1 MFCYMFHVSSSEAGI
16 TSMESFQNP
25 QNSTENPDGQDGYGF
40 MISELLGNDVPNC
53 SSVQPDMN
61 PLHNDIGLNHG
72 EV

>member
-1 MFCYMFHVSSSEAGI
+1 MSSTEADI
-16 TSMESFQNP
+16 TNVGSFQNSSH
-25 QNSTENPDGQDGYGF
+25 NSNHNPDGQDGYGF

-61 PLHNDIGLNHG
+61 SLQNEIGVHHG

>member
-1 MFCYMFHVSSSEAGI
+1 MSSTDAGI
-16 TSMESFQNP
+16 TNVESFQNSSH
-25 QNSTENPDGQDGYGF
+25 NSNHNADGQDGYGF

-61 PLHNDIGLNHG
+61 SLQHEMGVHHG